1 MKTMIDI
8 KNLTISDREIEL
20 DVFDYVKNG
29 TEYRFDAKSY
39 DLEEES
45 FLVRCDLLITRTN
58 DEEPDIWID
67 NIELWEDDRI
77 EISNEEAFI
86 IEQKIKKSLTI
97 I

>member
-77 EISNEEAFI
+77 EISKEEAFI

>member
-20 DVFDYVKNG
+20 DVFDYVKEG
-29 TEYRFDAKSY
+29 TEYRFDVKPY
-39 DLEEES
+39 DFEEES

-58 DEEPDIWID
+58 DGDPSIWID
-67 NIELWEDDRI
+67 NIELWEEDRI

-86 IEQKIKKSLTI
+86 VEQKIKKSLTI